1 MTKCGF
7 GKQVN
12 IFSDFGRGKLLCS
25 RDFFYVEEY
34 LQNSTYVYKKYV
46 HFFAVFSTNGQQ
58 CKRGRDVRY
67 YFCTNGL
74 RENLDGKQ
82 GCCFT
87 DSVFDVQDKSIGD
100 KQGECMKNISF
111 FAIVIVAVILLFCV
125 VPNGQTNAEYLRIHI
140 RADSNSQADQAIKY
154 KVKAAVV
161 DYLTPYI
168 ACADSKQKAVATV
181 QSRLSGL
188 QAVADSVLAA
198 EGFTYKCRARLAT
211 EEFPTRCYNGFTL
224 SEGVYDALI
233 LDLGSGSGDNW
244 WCVVYPPLCFVGEET
259 DGSDNIVY
267 RSLIRKIIDDFVL
280 KQ

>member
-1 MTKCGF
+1 MLFFRQTVNNVSVDGMDVVTF
-7 GKQVN
+7 VPIVYGK
-12 IFSDFGRGKLLCS
+12 I
-25 RDFFYVEEY
+25 
-34 LQNSTYVYKKYV
+34 STENKVVVLPTAYSMYK
-46 HFFAVFSTNGQQ
+46 
-58 CKRGRDVRY
+58 
-67 YFCTNGL
+67 
-74 RENLDGKQ
+74 
-82 GCCFT
+82 
-87 DSVFDVQDKSIGD
+87 DKSIGD

-198 EGFTYKCRARLAT
+198 EGFTYKCHARLAT

-224 SEGVYDALI
+224 SEGIYDALI

-267 RSLIRKIIDDFVL
+267 RSLIRKIIDDFAS
-280 KQ
+280 KQQNGK